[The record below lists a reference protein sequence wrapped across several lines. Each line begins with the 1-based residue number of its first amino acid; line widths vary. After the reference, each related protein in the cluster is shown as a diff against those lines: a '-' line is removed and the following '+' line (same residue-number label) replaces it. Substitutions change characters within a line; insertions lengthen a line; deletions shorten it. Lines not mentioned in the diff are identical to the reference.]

1 MQYSL
6 LGVLVMI
13 LGLISHAALGD
24 NAPQNNH
31 ASQDSGSEEVLKASP
46 ILDSDEYT
54 PNRTAYMVYESINN
68 QGLAEKGNFTEM
80 TFYVAPLF
88 RLIPAPDTQKAYGRT
103 ELKEEGIVQYRFFV
117 ECFAERIDEQAL
129 KTINEHY
136 SAKTKG
142 KYVFQ
147 SDKVQHMR
155 HGMVVIEPTN
165 LPPRLAQLIKPARKP
180 ANKEAA
186 PNTIVLLDAIEEF
199 TIDVPLEV
207 DSSFK
212 HLLDNSGIHFD
223 FTVYFNVMN
232 LSKVQIT
239 WSVSDVRQTKTYKQ
253 LDSGSA
259 HYVTATQVNEI
270 IREAAELNNVYHY
283 QDPDIEEKIWQKSMN
298 IFQQLGGDM
307 QNITVRNRQ
316 QATEIEAK
324 LREGTGLSP
333 SEFKPITL
341 MWDVSEQLQN
351 VTDYQTANKLIRDT
365 YNSNKVNFNS
375 LYDVSQRRK
384 ATAKDAGRRYDYDKN
399 TSAEMDFR
407 VKSSGDIGWG
417 VTSFDWKADLDY
429 DYHRQD
435 KQAVKEREANFS
447 RDNMRDK
454 STKNA
459 YRRDIA
465 EKRIQ
470 KGYFNDN
477 NDLKEYQITAR
488 QAKGQEIKIV
498 GRGLN
503 VVERSKFEQKI
514 EKMGNYLFVQPMMEA
529 KSFTASSNIS
539 AHSKLGAISTTDK
552 LLEHDRK
559 LEAMNKKLTLL
570 WQQSQTRF
578 RDKLKNNTLGPEMI
592 WISAG
597 LFRMGDIQR
606 GGYPDEQAVQ
616 EISVNRFAIGRYEV
630 TFAEYD
636 LFATA
641 TGRKKPNDN
650 GWGRGKRPV
659 INVSWEDAIAYAKW
673 LSQQTGKQYRLPTEA
688 EWEYSA
694 RAGTT
699 TAYWWGNQVESNR
712 ANCDGCGSYWDNDRT
727 AEVGSFSPN
736 PFGLYDTVGNVGE
749 WLCSAYEYKY
759 KGKEQ
764 QCLNKNRS
772 EFRVIR
778 GGFWNTSPNNVR
790 AASRSGNPVIYY
802 SNRVGFRLARDTEGT
817 D

>member
-1 MQYSL
+1 MRYSL
-6 LGVLVMI
+6 FGVL
-13 LGLISHAALGD
+13 LFFGLISHAALGG
-24 NAPQNNH
+24 NAPQERGNN

-54 PNRTAYMVYESINN
+54 PERKAYMVYESIKN
-68 QGLAEKGNFTEM
+68 QGLAGKGDFTEM

-88 RLIPAPDTQKAYGRT
+88 RLIPVSDSKKAYGRL
-103 ELKEEGIVQYRFFV
+103 ELKDEGLVQYSFFV
-117 ECFAERIDEQAL
+117 ECFASRIDEQAL

-136 SAKTKG
+136 RAKTKG

-165 LPPRLAQLIKPARKP
+165 LPPRLAQVIKPARKP
-180 ANKEAA
+180 ANKDAA

-199 TIDVPLEV
+199 TIDVPIEV
-207 DSSFK
+207 DSTFK
-212 HLLDNSGIHFD
+212 TLLDNNHGISFD

-253 LDSGSA
+253 LYSRGA

-283 QDPDIEEKIWQKSMN
+283 QDPDIEEKIWQKSIN

-307 QNITVRNRQ
+307 PNITVRNRE

-341 MWDVSEQLQN
+341 MWDVSEQLKN
-351 VTDYQTANKLIRDT
+351 VTDYQTANQLIRDT
-365 YNSNKVNFNS
+365 YQRNQATFNNLS
-375 LYDVSQRRK
+375 DVYQRRK
-384 ATAKDAGRRYDYDKN
+384 TSARDAGHRYDYDKN
-399 TSAEMDFR
+399 TSAEMDFS

-435 KQAVKEREANFS
+435 KQAVKEREASFS

-454 STKNA
+454 TTRDAS
-459 YRRDIA
+459 RHDIA

-470 KGYFNDN
+470 QGYFNDN
-477 NDLKEYQITAR
+477 HELKEYQIKAR
-488 QAKGQEIKIV
+488 QAKGQEVKIV

-503 VVERSKFEQKI
+503 VVERSQFEQNI

-529 KSFTASSNIS
+529 KSFNVSSKIS
-539 AHSKLGAISTTDK
+539 ARSKLGVTSTTDK
-552 LLEHDRK
+552 LMEHERK
-559 LEAMNKKLTLL
+559 LEEMDKKLTIL
-570 WQQSQTRF
+570 WQQSQKTF
-578 RDKLKNNTLGPEMI
+578 RDSLQNNTLGPEMI

-597 LFRMGDIQR
+597 RFRMGDIQAK
-606 GGYPDEQAVQ
+606 GHPDEQPVH
-616 EISVNRFAIGRYEV
+616 EVSVNRFAIGRYEV

-636 LFATA
+636 RFATA
-641 TGRKKPNDN
+641 TGRNKPNDN
-650 GWGRGKRPV
+650 GWGRGKMPV
-659 INVSWEDAIAYAKW
+659 INISWEDAITYTKW

-688 EWEYSA
+688 EWEYVA
-694 RAGTT
+694 RAGTK
-699 TAYWWGNQVESNR
+699 TAYWWGNQVESNQ
-712 ANCDGCGSYWDNDRT
+712 ANCDGCGSDWDNDRT
-727 AEVGSFSPN
+727 TEVGSFSPN
-736 PFGLYDTVGNVGE
+736 AFGLYDTVGNVGE

-759 KGKEQ
+759 NGKEQ
-764 QCLNKNRS
+764 QCLNNNRTK
-772 EFRVIR
+772 FRVIR
-778 GGFWNTSPNNVR
+778 GGSWNSPPKDVR
-790 AASRSGNPVIYY
+790 SASRSGNSVIYR
-802 SNRVGFRLARDTEGT
+802 SNRVGFRLAREM
-817 D
+817 